1 MVSFNMYVNE
11 QLLMKNKTHIRF
23 FTREEFE
30 KFKSKLKTLEN
41 KKGESSTVF
50 FYKDNAFKI
59 YNKEPILS
67 NEDGILLF
75 DGKDVI
81 KNLFNLINIKND
93 DAASIDEAY
102 ICDNFLVGYK
112 SKRIKV
118 FDRMKDINS
127 NNFDITLKDLK
138 SSWQNALMLAEFYAS
153 KKIVMY
159 DLNEGNSFISNG
171 KFKIC
176 DLDFFLEEPFNNQVL
191 YQNYN
196 IVNTFFMHFIERF
209 LVLQNYKCRK
219 DAYLVN
225 TNMYV
230 DDAIEDLLLTSSY
243 SCKTLKQVSENI

>member
-1 MVSFNMYVNE
+1 MSNFNMYVDE
-11 QLLMKNKTHIRF
+11 QLLMKNKNNIRF

-30 KFKSKLKTLEN
+30 KFKSELEALGN
-41 KKGESSTVF
+41 KKGKSSRVF
-50 FYKDNAFKI
+50 FDKDNAFKI
-59 YNKEPILS
+59 YNEEPILPTK
-67 NEDGILLF
+67 EGILLF
-75 DGKDVI
+75 DGRDVI

-112 SKRIKV
+112 SKRIKDFV
-118 FDRMKDINS
+118 RMKDINS
-127 NNFDITLKDLK
+127 NNFDISLKNLK
-138 SSWQNALMLAEFYAS
+138 SSWENALNLSEFYTS

-196 IVNTFFMHFIERF
+196 IVNTFFMNFIERF
-209 LVLQNYKCRK
+209 LFLQNYKCRK

-225 TNMYV
+225 TKMYV
-230 DDAIEDLLLTSSY
+230 DDAIEDLLLASSY